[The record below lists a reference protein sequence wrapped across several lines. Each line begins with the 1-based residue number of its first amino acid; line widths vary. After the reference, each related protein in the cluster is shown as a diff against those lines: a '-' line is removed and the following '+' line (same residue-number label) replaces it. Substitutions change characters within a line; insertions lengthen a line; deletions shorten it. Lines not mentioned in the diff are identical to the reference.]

1 MFYTKYENKGDEFR
15 EFLVYFKSQ
24 WDSSRFKWFE
34 GWLKDQPSTNNG
46 LEATNRWIKN
56 NYTNRT
62 RKQLHEFIPICMN
75 MLHCW
80 SKDRERRN
88 TFFEGPVITLSK
100 ETEAHQWAKNS
111 TINS

>member
-1 MFYTKYENKGDEFR
+1 MKVAIEKKFKNLFPVLSKDIYQLHACHSITEFNFLKSLFYTKYENKGDEFR

-75 MLHCW
+75 M
-80 SKDRERRN
+80 
-88 TFFEGPVITLSK
+88 
-100 ETEAHQWAKNS
+100 
-111 TINS
+111 